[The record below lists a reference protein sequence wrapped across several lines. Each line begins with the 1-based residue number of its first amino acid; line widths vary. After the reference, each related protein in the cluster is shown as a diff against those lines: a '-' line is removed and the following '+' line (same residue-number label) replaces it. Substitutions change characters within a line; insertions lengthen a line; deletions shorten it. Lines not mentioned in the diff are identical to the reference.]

1 MRVVVVNDLMFL
13 VEAHGD
19 EALATEQASRPKPF
33 IQDIQVPHAVEKR
46 QDYRVRPNCRP
57 EGRNRAF
64 QVIGLAAQQ
73 HQIEGL
79 TEVFSQNGRWLGK
92 SRVAEAAPNG
102 YTRAGQFG
110 GAPRANK
117 EGRIPIC
124 LQQSAAKIAADRAGA
139 DDENSHYCSP
149 PLASLSSKL
158 TARIYG

>member
-13 VEAHGD
+13 VEGYGD

-33 IQDIQVPHAVEKR
+33 IQDVQVPHAVEKR

-64 QVIGLAAQQ
+64 QVIGLAAEQ

-92 SRVAEAAPNG
+92 SRSAEPAPNG
-102 YTRAGQFG
+102 YTRTGQFG

-117 EGRIPIC
+117 EGHIPIC
-124 LQQSAAKIAADRAGA
+124 LQ
-139 DDENSHYCSP
+139 
-149 PLASLSSKL
+149 
-158 TARIYG
+158 